1 MQGSAF
7 LSLNMIEKYPKWST
21 MSKDG
26 QWGACCASG
35 ALLVATLQWKPANMP
50 KLQFATPLLSLMV
63 SCQTEILFHCLEQMS
78 GVSSFHRQQ
87 VLQVLTV
94 SVLEVW
100 TFRVFRVH
108 ASKKGRSAERRCCP
122 QGGFITTSSTPSI
135 RAWLRLQDSDTKTS
149 NISGHSEKQEE
160 KEEKVTKQKVFLNCD
175 Q

>member
-50 KLQFATPLLSLMV
+50 KLRFATPLLSLMV

-78 GVSSFHRQQ
+78 GVSSFQRQQ

-108 ASKKGRSAERRCCP
+108 ASKKGRSAERRWCP

-149 NISGHSEKQEE
+149 NISGHSDRNK
-160 KEEKVTKQKVFLNCD
+160 KRKKRRSLSKRRF
-175 Q
+175 

>member
-122 QGGFITTSSTPSI
+122 PGWIHHDQFHSIDPCLASTPGQRHKKRKKRRSLSK
-135 RAWLRLQDSDTKTS
+135 RC
-149 NISGHSEKQEE
+149 
-160 KEEKVTKQKVFLNCD
+160 F
-175 Q
+175 